1 MLVGMAVEDVRDIA
15 LARRLRTQGVL
26 LHLPAQMEYDNF
38 AHPSLAAAI
47 LLGLLRD
54 GAIEALRAVEAL
66 RPDGAPA
73 SVGRGLR
80 PGATPATVTAM
91 SDEIFEHETTETMTR
106 EQAAARLRELA
117 DQLSRQNEVRIEHAG
132 RDVVVTVPDQVE
144 LEVELEIEEG
154 GESELEISLSW

>member
-1 MLVGMAVEDVRDIA
+1 
-15 LARRLRTQGVL
+15 
-26 LHLPAQMEYDNF
+26 
-38 AHPSLAAAI
+38 
-47 LLGLLRD
+47 
-54 GAIEALRAVEAL
+54 
-66 RPDGAPA
+66 
-73 SVGRGLR
+73 
-80 PGATPATVTAM
+80 M

>member
-1 MLVGMAVEDVRDIA
+1 
-15 LARRLRTQGVL
+15 
-26 LHLPAQMEYDNF
+26 
-38 AHPSLAAAI
+38 
-47 LLGLLRD
+47 
-54 GAIEALRAVEAL
+54 
-66 RPDGAPA
+66 
-73 SVGRGLR
+73 
-80 PGATPATVTAM
+80 M

-144 LEVELEIEEG
+144 FEVELEIEEG

>member
-1 MLVGMAVEDVRDIA
+1 
-15 LARRLRTQGVL
+15 
-26 LHLPAQMEYDNF
+26 
-38 AHPSLAAAI
+38 
-47 LLGLLRD
+47 
-54 GAIEALRAVEAL
+54 
-66 RPDGAPA
+66 
-73 SVGRGLR
+73 
-80 PGATPATVTAM
+80 M

-154 GESELEISLSW
+154 GESEVEISLSW

>member
-1 MLVGMAVEDVRDIA
+1 
-15 LARRLRTQGVL
+15 
-26 LHLPAQMEYDNF
+26 
-38 AHPSLAAAI
+38 
-47 LLGLLRD
+47 
-54 GAIEALRAVEAL
+54 
-66 RPDGAPA
+66 
-73 SVGRGLR
+73 
-80 PGATPATVTAM
+80 M

-154 GESELEISLSW
+154 GETELEISLSW

>member
-1 MLVGMAVEDVRDIA
+1 
-15 LARRLRTQGVL
+15 
-26 LHLPAQMEYDNF
+26 
-38 AHPSLAAAI
+38 
-47 LLGLLRD
+47 
-54 GAIEALRAVEAL
+54 
-66 RPDGAPA
+66 
-73 SVGRGLR
+73 
-80 PGATPATVTAM
+80 M
-91 SDEIFEHETTETMTR
+91 SDEIFEHETTQTMTR

>member
-1 MLVGMAVEDVRDIA
+1 
-15 LARRLRTQGVL
+15 
-26 LHLPAQMEYDNF
+26 
-38 AHPSLAAAI
+38 
-47 LLGLLRD
+47 
-54 GAIEALRAVEAL
+54 
-66 RPDGAPA
+66 
-73 SVGRGLR
+73 
-80 PGATPATVTAM
+80 M

-154 GESELEISLSW
+154 GDSELEISLSW